1 MDLSFI
7 GKNFY
12 GSKVNPKLFE
22 KILEKYS
29 DVMLKTGFNF
39 QQQYEITKKM
49 DAQLK
54 SEPNLWSVYFKLY
67 GKLERFMKS
76 DLLYKNYIKIYPS
89 PELQINWLS
98 PKKQVI

>member
-1 MDLSFI
+1 
-7 GKNFY
+7 
-12 GSKVNPKLFE
+12 
-22 KILEKYS
+22 
-29 DVMLKTGFNF
+29 MLKTGFNF